1 MASLCL
7 NLLQASPMQKIS
19 VPPLSEVTK
28 TGFTDLAA
36 LFDHYSKQVPVTLQ
50 SGDVM
55 ANFVSGIIMLTV
67 AAAFYR
73 YYYKQWPTVDEKSK
87 GMVLE
92 EWTSGPFDCTTDLT
106 TCFWACCC
114 TPVRWADTVSMA
126 GLLQFWWAFAI
137 FTLLLLFPLP
147 IPVIHL
153 LPFIVATFYRQK
165 LRELFKMQG
174 YGEAQTVCGDCVL
187 MTCCLPCAV
196 AQEARHID
204 AAAKAGH
211 EALQEQ
217 VPIAKEVQERMAN
230 E

>member
-1 MASLCL
+1 MAALCL
-7 NLLQASPMQKIS
+7 NLLQASPMQKSS
-19 VPPLSEVTK
+19 VPVTE

-36 LFDHYSKQVPVTLQ
+36 LYDHYSKQVPTGLQ
-50 SGDVM
+50 SGTDVL
-55 ANFVSGIIMLTV
+55 ADFVSGIIMLV
-67 AAAFYR
+67 IVAAFYK
-73 YYYKQWPTVDEKSK
+73 YYYKQLPAVDEKSK

-92 EWTSGPFDCTTDLT
+92 EWTSGPFECTADLP

-114 TPVRWADTVSMA
+114 TPIRWADTISMA

-153 LPFIVATFYRQK
+153 LPFLVATFYRQK
-165 LRELFKMQG
+165 LRELFKMPG

-196 AQEARHID
+196 AQEARHIET
-204 AAAKAGH
+204 AAKAGH
-211 EALQEQ
+211 EAIQEQ
-217 VPIAKEVQERMAN
+217 LPIAKEVQERMS
-230 E
+230 